1 MIISFII
8 YHLSFDFVDF
18 PHARPAMRASWL
30 SLTRKVR
37 HIVPLLSF
45 IICLLSFS
53 IDVKAQSDSVDISN
67 IRLRDVFISMP
78 DSLLPTLSHNQ
89 KLDLIDYMESGLK
102 AEVKNRFE
110 GQSELLSLTAD
121 SLSLRVSQ
129 GLTVDMLLLPL
140 EEAAIDSCSQV
151 VCVVE
156 RFGTSP
162 DCQESR
168 VRLYSIKWRPLDEA
182 PLAPEAQRKLKHL
195 KQVSGHSTMT
205 LQVLEQRLPPLSAT
219 SSSNRRSRSKQGNLS
234 LQARDGLHSS
244 KEQESY

>member
-1 MIISFII
+1 MKVLNRALSEKGWMIISFII

-37 HIVPLLSF
+37 HIVPPLSF

-53 IDVKAQSDSVDISN
+53 IGVKAQSDSVDVSN
-67 IRLRDVFISMP
+67 IRLCDVFVSMP

-89 KLDLIDYMESGLK
+89 KLDLVDYMESGLK

-110 GQSELLSLTAD
+110 GLSELLSLTAE

-129 GLTVDMLLLPL
+129 GLTVDMLMLPL
-140 EEAAIDSCSQV
+140 EKTAIDSCTQV

-162 DCQESR
+162 DSRESR
-168 VRLYSIKWRPLDEA
+168 ACLYSLKWRPLDDA
-182 PLAPEAQRKLKHL
+182 PLAPEAQQKLTQL
-195 KQVSGHSTMT
+195 KLSTNIKWKD
-205 LQVLEQRLPPLSAT
+205 LII
-219 SSSNRRSRSKQGNLS
+219 NKN
-234 LQARDGLHSS
+234 
-244 KEQESY
+244 

>member
-45 IICLLSFS
+45 IIYHLSFRHIVPPLSFIICLLSFS
-53 IDVKAQSDSVDISN
+53 IGVKAQSDSVDVSN
-67 IRLRDVFISMP
+67 IRLRDVFVSMP

-89 KLDLIDYMESGLK
+89 KLDLVDYMESGLK

-110 GQSELLSLTAD
+110 GLSELLSLTAD

-129 GLTVDMLLLPL
+129 GLTVDMLMLPL
-140 EEAAIDSCSQV
+140 EKTAIDSCTQV

-162 DCQESR
+162 DSRESR
-168 VRLYSIKWRPLDEA
+168 ACLYSLKWRPLDDA
-182 PLAPEAQRKLKHL
+182 PLAPEAQQKLTQL
-195 KQVSGHSTMT
+195 KLSTNIKWKD
-205 LQVLEQRLPPLSAT
+205 LII
-219 SSSNRRSRSKQGNLS
+219 NKN
-234 LQARDGLHSS
+234 
-244 KEQESY
+244 